1 MGAVIKPIKKAV
13 GGGSKPKAA
22 PVAAPAAAPVEA
34 KVSEVNKRETDKAR
48 RSGAQSR
55 ARSSSTTLLG
65 DATTVGQFSSKKLL
79 GQ

>member
-1 MGAVIKPIKKAV
+1 MGAAAKKAKKYF
-13 GGGSKPKAA
+13 SKPKAKPA

-34 KVSEVNKRETDKAR
+34 KVTEVGKRETDKAR

-55 ARSSSTTLLG
+55 AQSSTTLLG

>member
-1 MGAVIKPIKKAV
+1 MGAVRVAKKII
-13 GGGSKPKAA
+13 SKSKSAPA

-34 KVSEVNKRETDKAR
+34 KVTEVGKRETDKAR

-55 ARSSSTTLLG
+55 AQSSTTLLG